1 MKFISEKGQA
11 ILELALMLPVLVLI
25 FLPLVDLGR
34 LFYFGMTLTHA
45 VRAGA
50 QYGIAQNIV
59 GANSTAFATIE
70 SNIKGSAVAAGA
82 NIDLATADVTT
93 ADRYW
98 RCGTSSTKSTTF
110 PIPAGSCT
118 GDTTL
123 VYVRVIAT
131 KAMGTLFNYHW
142 AGGSAWSVTRSAEI
156 RVQ

>member
-1 MKFISEKGQA
+1 MKFLSEKGQA

-34 LFYFGMTLTHA
+34 LFYFGMTLTQA
-45 VRAGA
+45 VRSGA
-50 QYGIAQNIV
+50 QYGISQNIV
-59 GANSTAFATIE
+59 GADSTAFATIAT
-70 SNIKGSAVAAGA
+70 NIKAKAVDAGA
-82 NIDLATADVTT
+82 NISLATADVTT

-110 PIPAGSCT
+110 PITAGSCT

-131 KAMGTLFNYHW
+131 RAMDSLFSFEW
-142 AGGSAWSVTRSAEI
+142 AGGSSWSVTRSAEI

>member
-1 MKFISEKGQA
+1 MKLRSEKGQG

-34 LFYFGMTLTHA
+34 LSYFGMTLTQA

-50 QYGIAQNIV
+50 QYGMGQNIV
-59 GANSTAFATIE
+59 SSNSTAFATIQT
-70 SNIKGSAVAAGA
+70 NMKAAAVAAGA
-82 NIDLATADVTT
+82 NISLATADVTT

-98 RCGTSSTKSTTF
+98 RCGSSSTTTRNAF
-110 PIPAGSCT
+110 PIGTCT

-131 KAMGTLFNYHW
+131 KAMDSLFAFEW
-142 AGGSAWSVTRSAEI
+142 AGGSSWSVTKSAEI

>member
-1 MKFISEKGQA
+1 MKLRAEKGQA
-11 ILELALMLPVLVLI
+11 ILELALMLPVLILI
-25 FLPLVDLGR
+25 FMPVVDLGR

-50 QYGIAQNIV
+50 QYGMGQSVVA
-59 GANSTAFATIE
+59 ADSTAFATIQT
-70 SNIKGSAVAAGA
+70 NMKAAAVAAGA
-82 NIDLATADVTT
+82 NISLATADVTT

-98 RCGTSSTKSTTF
+98 RCGTATTKSTTF
-110 PIPAGSCT
+110 PVT
-118 GDTTL
+118 GCADTIS

-131 KAMGTLFNYHW
+131 KAMDSLFGFKW

>member
-1 MKFISEKGQA
+1 MKLRSEKGQG

-34 LFYFGMTLTHA
+34 LFYFGMTLTQA

-50 QYGIAQNIV
+50 QYGMGQNIV
-59 GANSTAFATIE
+59 SSTSTAFATIQT
-70 SNIKGSAVAAGA
+70 NMKAAAVAAGA
-82 NIDLATADVTT
+82 NISLATADVTT

-98 RCGTSSTKSTTF
+98 RCGSSSTKSTTF
-110 PIPAGSCT
+110 PITAGSCA
-118 GDTTL
+118 GDTTN

-131 KAMGTLFNYHW
+131 RAMDSLFSFEW
-142 AGGSAWSVTRSAEI
+142 AGGSSWSVTRSAEI